1 MNCKKCGRP
10 MGKKG
15 YCANCEPR
23 KAQPAPAKKNNK
35 LWLIIG
41 ACALAVALIIGACF
55 LFCGDDENEATASG
69 KHHVEIEIRDYGT
82 VKVELD
88 ADVAPITVE
97 NFISLANEGFY
108 DGVPFHRIM
117 EGFMMQGGDPLGNGY
132 GDSGKTIKG
141 EFTNNGVPNTLSHT
155 RGAISMARS
164 QKYDSASCQ
173 FFIVH
178 EDARASLDG
187 DYACFGYVTEG
198 MDIVDKIC
206 TEATPMDRNGLIMV
220 EQRPHIQ
227 TITVTPIQ

>member
-1 MNCKKCGRP
+1 
-10 MGKKG
+10 
-15 YCANCEPR
+15 
-23 KAQPAPAKKNNK
+23 
-35 LWLIIG
+35 
-41 ACALAVALIIGACF
+41 
-55 LFCGDDENEATASG
+55 
-69 KHHVEIEIRDYGT
+69 
-82 VKVELD
+82 
-88 ADVAPITVE
+88 
-97 NFISLANEGFY
+97 
-108 DGVPFHRIM
+108 
-117 EGFMMQGGDPLGNGY
+117 MMQGGDPLGNGY

-164 QKYDSASCQ
+164 PKYDSASCQ

>member
-1 MNCKKCGRP
+1 MSSKKP
-10 MGKKG
+10 ASKK
-15 YCANCEPR
+15 
-23 KAQPAPAKKNNK
+23 APAKKPVSS
-35 LWLIIG
+35 WVIFFIS
-41 ACALAVALIIGACF
+41 LAIVAGLVALVQFTGQPKPVTP
-55 LFCGDDENEATASG
+55 DEPTVFTPT
-69 KHHVEIEIRDYGT
+69 HHAEIVMEGYGSIHL
-82 VKVELD
+82 ELD
-88 ADVAPITVE
+88 GNAAPITVA
-97 NFISLANEGFY
+97 NFAELANSGFY
-108 DGVPFHRIM
+108 DGLTFHRII